1 MPNMTGKFKIGT
13 DPSGETLTDFWRV
26 SDMYH
31 FENVGFSKNVGS
43 GTLKY
48 LLCADCEIGP
58 IGWHDTATKDE
69 FYVAAKRV
77 QYGADWH
84 CVLKALCVIF
94 PNIFWQC
101 VFSILIS
108 VITLYILCNLTLR
121 IINTMLVGDYH

>member
-1 MPNMTGKFKIGT
+1 MPNRDKYFLICIHCKCKVMRASVGTLIEKEYFMPNMTGKFKIGT

-77 QYGADWH
+77 QYGAD
-84 CVLKALCVIF
+84 
-94 PNIFWQC
+94 
-101 VFSILIS
+101 
-108 VITLYILCNLTLR
+108 
-121 IINTMLVGDYH
+121 